1 MNNFSS
7 IYKKILGIKLSI
19 GLGNIVDNPYDLNIS
34 YLGSQDALN
43 YKFLFGT
50 GKVIYIEDV
59 EPDKYEELKF
69 TEQDERKLLDTIK
82 VAEESDID
90 EVINNLF
97 KKTEEVILV
106 LDKYKIYFLEINIAM
121 LKLIQSY
128 NLDVS
133 EIYGDN
139 FNPYSSVEE
148 FSSLEEVKK
157 WFTDKA
163 KKINLNIRKERMNS
177 SKLLVE
183 KAKEYINNN
192 YTDYDLS
199 VEKLCDYL
207 HVSPTYFSTI
217 FKRET
222 EMNFVNYLT
231 SVRLEEAL
239 KLLKT
244 TDDKTY
250 IIAGK
255 VGYQEANYFSYVF
268 KRKYG
273 IAPSRYRRN

>member
-1 MNNFSS
+1 M
-7 IYKKILGIKLSI
+7 
-19 GLGNIVDNPYDLNIS
+19 
-34 YLGSQDALN
+34 
-43 YKFLFGT
+43 
-50 GKVIYIEDV
+50 
-59 EPDKYEELKF
+59 
-69 TEQDERKLLDTIK
+69 
-82 VAEESDID
+82 
-90 EVINNLF
+90 
-97 KKTEEVILV
+97 
-106 LDKYKIYFLEINIAM
+106 DKYKIYFLEINIAM